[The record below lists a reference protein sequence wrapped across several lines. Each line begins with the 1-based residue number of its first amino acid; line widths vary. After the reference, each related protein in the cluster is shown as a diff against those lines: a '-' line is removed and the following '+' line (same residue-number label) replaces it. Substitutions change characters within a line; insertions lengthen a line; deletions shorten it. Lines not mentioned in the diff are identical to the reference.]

1 MTDRPKTTDIV
12 EQLRLWQRINL
23 VGPLSQTA
31 SVCNGQV
38 RDMIMLGIEAAAE
51 IERLR
56 AVIRVNALRWNPA
69 LSHEQI
75 DEVIHGKRS

>member
-1 MTDRPKTTDIV
+1 MTQETTDIV
-12 EQLRLWQRINL
+12 ARLREETNGGRLLRWCPPQLAN
-23 VGPLSQTA
+23 
-31 SVCNGQV
+31 
-38 RDMIMLGIEAAAE
+38 EAAAE

-75 DEVIHGKRS
+75 DEVIHGKRP